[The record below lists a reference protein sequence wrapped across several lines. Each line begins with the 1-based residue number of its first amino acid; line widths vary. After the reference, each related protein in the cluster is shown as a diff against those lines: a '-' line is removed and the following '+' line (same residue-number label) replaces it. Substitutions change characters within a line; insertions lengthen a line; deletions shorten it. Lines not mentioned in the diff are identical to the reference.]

1 MAWMSDEEWEYK
13 QDCKDKKITARS
25 ARNKRTHN
33 GKGGAVKL
41 PSDYL
46 SKKELKAMN
55 GPVES
60 YRMNDPMSWEEFK
73 KLPDDLK
80 VTYIKAL
87 REKYKVPDSML
98 ADSMGVGR
106 PVFSKYMKCYGL
118 SLGSA
123 TANAGRRWYN
133 TPDHD
138 RFVAWWNGV
147 KLETVDSNS
156 EDVEESVVDIPVET
170 VETVDEPVEPADVQ
184 ESVEDSPAPKNADKT
199 ESRCETRCAVPT
211 YGCMT
216 FEGNIDD
223 ILRSVGTLLSGRNV
237 HIKVEWDLLEE

>member
-1 MAWMSDEEWEYK
+1 MAWLSDEEWEYT

-33 GKGGAVKL
+33 GKGGAVKF

-60 YRMNDPMSWEEFK
+60 YRMNDPMSWDDFK

-80 VTYIKAL
+80 GIYIRAL
-87 REKYKVPDSML
+87 RDKYKVPDSAL
-98 ADSMGVGR
+98 AEAMGVSGT
-106 PVFSKYMKCYGL
+106 VFSKHLRCYGL
-118 SLGSA
+118 GQGKGSGA
-123 TANAGRRWYN
+123 AGRHWHN

-147 KLETVDSNS
+147 KLEDVNS
-156 EDVEESVVDIPVET
+156 ESENVKEAEAAAYCENDVTATEAACNAIRNELVK
-170 VETVDEPVEPADVQ
+170 EPAD
-184 ESVEDSPAPKNADKT
+184 EKKNAT
-199 ESRCETRCAVPT
+199 QCCGETRCAVPT
-211 YGCMT
+211 NGCMT

-223 ILRSVGTLLSGRNV
+223 ILRSVGVLLNGRNV

>member
-87 REKYKVPDSML
+87 REKYKVPDAML
-98 ADSMGVGR
+98 AECMGISGQ
-106 PVFSKYMKCYGL
+106 VFGKWMRCYGL
-118 SLGSA
+118 GTGKGSGA
-123 TANAGRRWYN
+123 AGRHWYN

-147 KLETVDSNS
+147 SLETINS
-156 EDVEESVVDIPVET
+156 ESEET
-170 VETVDEPVEPADVQ
+170 VETPVEIVEEPADVQ
-184 ESVEDSPAPKNADKT
+184 ESVEQKPVPKNNDEN

-211 YGCMT
+211 NGYLT

-223 ILRSVGTLLSGRNV
+223 ILRSVRTLLDGRKV

>member
-1 MAWMSDEEWEYK
+1 MAWMSDEEWEYT

-25 ARNKRTHN
+25 ARHTRTHN
-33 GKGGAVKL
+33 GKGGAVKF

-60 YRMNDPMSWEEFK
+60 YRMNDPMSWDEFK

-80 VTYIKAL
+80 VVYIKAL

-147 KLETVDSNS
+147 DISGINNENA
-156 EDVEESVVDIPVET
+156 EEVPVET
-170 VETVDEPVEPADVQ
+170 VETTVEKHEEPADVQ
-184 ESVEDSPAPKNADKT
+184 ESVEDNPAPQNADKT
-199 ESRCETRCAVPT
+199 ESLCETRCAVPT
-211 YGCMT
+211 NGYLT

-223 ILRSVGTLLSGRNV
+223 ILRSVRTLLDGRKV

>member
-46 SKKELKAMN
+46 SKKELNAMN

-60 YRMNDPMSWEEFK
+60 YRMNDPMSWDEFK

-80 VTYIKAL
+80 GVYIKAL

-98 ADSMGVGR
+98 AECMGVAGPTFCKFMR
-106 PVFSKYMKCYGL
+106 CYGL
-118 SLGSA
+118 GQGRGA
-123 TANAGRRWYN
+123 GAAGRHWYS

-147 KLETVDSNS
+147 SLEDVDSDSDSDSEETV
-156 EDVEESVVDIPVET
+156 ETPVDIPVET
-170 VETVDEPVEPADVQ
+170 FETVEEPVEPADVP
-184 ESVEDSPAPKNADKT
+184 EYKYGTIA

-211 YGCMT
+211 NGYLT
-216 FEGNIDD
+216 FEGHIDD
-223 ILRSVGTLLSGRNV
+223 ILRSVGALLGGRNV